1 MSVEQK
7 SHKDGDVTGTGNL
20 LRRLIFQASAVALL
34 PALIAFIWLGLVREP
49 LSQATNLSKLAQAAV
64 DGRASMLSLYI
75 SDLEQR
81 VDLVADQL
89 LTGQPLARDLNPAN
103 LGFPDADAVTYIPLD
118 DLGTVN
124 ISPGD
129 HGLRTHI
136 DIDVVRRAFG
146 GENPQPESILTDEKA
161 YTLFARGLGSPVSG
175 VIVIEVGNSR
185 LDELV
190 LAGSE
195 GQYRIIQELPGMSG
209 VTVAGQMSAD
219 AIASTHISNTPW
231 RLDFSPSE
239 QWLSKAQ
246 VGWWDLGLSIG
257 LALSGIILALYLL
270 AVRSEKILR
279 QEVNQIL
286 DTAELRAPLSVAIP
300 TLVPLAKMLRQLSLL
315 SRRQVVSQAR
325 KDATK
330 DKPAESAAPE
340 SEVKTPT
347 PSVAD
352 TAQREQDKHK
362 PAVTS
367 TDDFP
372 DHIFRPASIRG
383 DVRTEL
389 TDELI
394 ERIAQAVAVM
404 CGDRG
409 IQALVVAHDA
419 RQSSKKIR
427 TTLVKALLAS
437 GRDVID
443 VGEIPTPTFY
453 YATHETDADSG
464 IMITGGHGDEHM
476 NGLKIVLKR
485 KLLSGVDMDEIL
497 TTLRARKSTQG
508 SGRTV
513 RLRVESDYIDRV
525 AMDISLALPL
535 KVVVDNDFG
544 TAARVTPQLL
554 EALDCDLV
562 NLNTPE
568 EGPRPEGLSLEAS
581 LEALGNKVRAEGAD
595 LGVLFDADGDR
606 LHTVTEAGDPVSSD
620 KLLMLFARDVLE
632 RNPGA
637 DIVYDISCTRL
648 FAPFITRAGG
658 RAQMSRSGQAFV
670 REKMQ
675 QANALLAGD
684 FTGHMFF
691 AERWYGFDD
700 AIYATARLLEI
711 LAAASSSFGD
721 MVSALPS
728 SIGTP
733 EIIIPLDHK
742 RRKKVMRTLVT
753 NADFPGARITTLDG
767 LRVDYADGWG
777 VARNSTTESSITLRF
792 EGNDEASVERVKG
805 VLKKAIKD
813 ADKSIDTSF

>member
-190 LAGSE
+190 LAGNE

-286 DTAELRAPLSVAIP
+286 DTAEMRAPLSVAIP

-330 DKPAESAAPE
+330 DKPVESAAPE

-347 PSVAD
+347 PAVD
-352 TAQREQDKHK
+352 NTAQREQDKHK

-372 DHIFRPASIRG
+372 DHIFRAASIRG

-404 CGDRG
+404 CGERG

-476 NGLKIVLKR
+476 NGLKVVLKR
-485 KLLSGVDMDEIL
+485 KLLSGVDMDEVQ

-508 SGRTV
+508 SGRTI
-513 RLRVESDYIDRV
+513 RRRVESDYIDRV

-554 EALDCDLV
+554 ETLDCDLV

-568 EGPRPEGLSLEAS
+568 EGPRPEGLSLDAS
-581 LEALGNKVRAEGAD
+581 LEALGNKVQAEGAD

-606 LHTVTEAGDPVSSD
+606 LHTVTETGDPVSND

-728 SIGTP
+728 STGTP
-733 EIIIPLDHK
+733 EIIIPLDNK
-742 RRKKVMRTLVT
+742 QRKKVMRTLVS

-767 LRVDYADGWG
+767 LRIDYADAWG
-777 VARNSTTESSITLRF
+777 VARNSTTESSIALRF

-805 VLKKAIKD
+805 VLRKALKD
-813 ADKSIDTSF
+813 ADNSIDTPF